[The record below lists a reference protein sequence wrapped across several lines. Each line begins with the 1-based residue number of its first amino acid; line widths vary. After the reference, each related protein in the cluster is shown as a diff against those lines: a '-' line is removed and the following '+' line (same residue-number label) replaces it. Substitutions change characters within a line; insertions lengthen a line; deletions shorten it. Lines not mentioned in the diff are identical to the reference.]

1 MGRPGELRLGTFTPS
16 VVLEVARRSGALSG
30 RGVDVAEVAVPSSPA
45 QFRALAD
52 GELDAVLTS
61 PDNVLA
67 YHFLAQNPLGE
78 RIPLRVEAAVDRGLG
93 LGLWC
98 RPDLDEDRLDG
109 VTLGV
114 DVAAS
119 GFAFVAYALLARR
132 GLGRGDYRV
141 DALGSTPARTTAL
154 LEGRCDLTVLNAGNQ
169 FRARAAGARCLGEAT
184 DLGPYLGTVLA
195 RLASSEPAPC
205 RALAD
210 ALLATAQEVASG
222 HHVDTVHAVARE
234 RLGLGDHDAEEY
246 RALLVDRQRGL
257 VPSGAVDTASI
268 RTLVSLRRAV
278 ADDPELDTV
287 EAGLGDVVADGRL
300 AP

>member
-1 MGRPGELRLGTFTPS
+1 MVEPGGVRLGTFTPS
-16 VVLEVARRSGALSG
+16 VVLEVARRSGALSA
-30 RGVDVAEVAVPSSPA
+30 RGLDVREVAVASSPA

-67 YHFLAQNPLGE
+67 YHFLSENPLGG
-78 RIPLRVEAAVDRGLG
+78 RIPLRVEAALDRGLG

-98 RPDLDEDRLDG
+98 RPGLDEDRLGG

-114 DVAAS
+114 DVAGS

-141 DALGSTPARTTAL
+141 DALGSTPARASAL

-184 DLGPYLGTVLA
+184 DLGAYLGTVLA
-195 RLASSEPAPC
+195 RLASAEPAPC

-210 ALLATAQEVASG
+210 ALLTTAREVAGG
-222 HHVDTVHAVARE
+222 HHVDTVRDVARE
-234 RLGLGDHDAEEY
+234 RLGLGVDEAEEY
-246 RALLVDRQRGL
+246 RALLLDPLRGL
-257 VPSGAVDTASI
+257 VPSGAVDLASI

-278 ADDPELDTV
+278 VDDPGLDAV
-287 EAGLGDVVADGRL
+287 ESGLIEVVADGRL